1 MTTPHLQQLISFMFV
16 QPRLA
21 LQKLLKKHLPRDPNR
36 ERSEEQQREDRCRD
50 ADERREQQQGDDR
63 QDVSPHHPKLRE
75 KPRPLGRGG
84 IAHRAKRGQTPVD
97 LTLMFLR
104 EYNRQYENRT
114 ANQVAPG

>member
-1 MTTPHLQQLISFMFV
+1 MYSLIKYYKGNISAVLFETQCESMARMRFTKS
-16 QPRLA
+16 A
-21 LQKLLKKHLPRDPNR
+21 SLLKQH
-36 ERSEEQQREDRCRD
+36 ES
-50 ADERREQQQGDDR
+50 
-63 QDVSPHHPKLRE
+63 PKLRE

-97 LTLMFLR
+97 LTLMFLC

>member
-1 MTTPHLQQLISFMFV
+1 MRRFAGACRFV
-16 QPRLA
+16 FNRALA
-21 LQKLLKKHLPRDPNR
+21 LQK
-36 ERSEEQQREDRCRD
+36 ERF
-50 ADERREQQQGDDR
+50 ERGEK
-63 QDVSPHHPKLRE
+63 SSPKLRE

-97 LTLMFLR
+97 LTLMFLC